1 MERLFCIA
9 KIFLLSR
16 AKKVSGLTLPN
27 PPYDDFAPKPP
38 YLSLKRILYVV
49 GYALHKY
56 GQEQNNCSECY
67 SKIMTNP
74 SHSAQYLRLIKHID
88 WGGLKY
94 PSENIAARFWTLQ
107 NFYARVLPQLRN
119 CTNIVISDLIEYIV
133 PMLSRCS
140 EFSCTRGVKHTE
152 ELRKLIVKDF

>member
-1 MERLFCIA
+1 MD
-9 KIFLLSR
+9 
-16 AKKVSGLTLPN
+16 VNNSGHVPLTPHGTTCV
-27 PPYDDFAPKPP
+27 
-38 YLSLKRILYVV
+38 YVV

-56 GQEQNNCSECY
+56 GQEKNNCSECY

-74 SHSAQYLRLIKHID
+74 SHFAQYLRLIKHI
-88 WGGLKY
+88 GNIKGLKY
-94 PSENIAARFWTLQ
+94 SSENIAARFWTVQ

-119 CTNIVISDLIEYIV
+119 CTNVVISDLIEYLV
-133 PMLSRCS
+133 PILSRCS